1 MISLNLT
8 GATRLNIIVGDPIAQ
23 VKSPGGVTRAFVER
37 GYDGVLVPVQIDNAR
52 LEAFLTAA
60 TDVRNLDGIIVTVP
74 HKFACFEFCA
84 GSTERARLLGSVNIM
99 RRRREGGW
107 HGDQVDGLGFVG
119 AVRGNGYDPSG
130 KRALLVGAGGA
141 GSAIA
146 MALVEAGVRS
156 LAIHDNDVTRRD
168 QLIAKLSTLRKA
180 DIGPGSADPAGY
192 DLIANATPLGMK
204 AGDPLPIDVARL
216 QPATFVGC
224 VITSPAISPVIEAAR
239 RIGCPTSTGTE
250 MYNALQSS
258 MVDFLLAGDQA
269 R

>member
-8 GATRLNIIVGDPIAQ
+8 GASRLHIIVGDPIAQ
-23 VKSPGGVTRAFVER
+23 VKSPGGVTQAFADR
-37 GYDGVLVPVQIDNAR
+37 GHDGVLVPVQVESANLLA
-52 LEAFLTAA
+52 LLAAA
-60 TDVRNLDGIIVTVP
+60 TQMRNLDGIIVTIP

-84 GSTERARLLGSVNIM
+84 GATDRARLLGSVNIM

-107 HGDQVDGLGFVG
+107 HGDQVDGVGFVG
-119 AVRGNGYDPSG
+119 AVRANGYDPAG

-156 LAIHDNDVTRRD
+156 LAIHDNDDGRRD
-168 QLIAKLSTLRKA
+168 RLIAKLKTLGKA
-180 DIGPGSADPAGY
+180 EIDTGSADPSGF
-192 DLIANATPLGMK
+192 DLVANATPLGMK
-204 AGDPLPIDVARL
+204 TGDPLPIDATKL
-216 QPATFVGC
+216 KPATFVGC
-224 VITSPAISPVIEAAR
+224 VITSPSLSPLVEAAR

-258 MVDFLLAGDQA
+258 MVDFLLADGGS